1 MHGPASS
8 SFCRPHSCSFFYCLI
23 KVWLPSIYIP
33 LPPPVVHTENWCD
46 GFQQDVNSFL
56 KSVNEQWIDSNNKP
70 VWILDIT
77 MIHDSEAHILLVVW
91 LQVTDWKHWTAFG
104 LSSPSQQKISVKQ
117 WTQALSILRCVCV
130 CVYINRGRRWPSATD
145 YQRSAVGVR
154 EVTVEGEGGS
164 RQPCCQQSPSQSSGQ
179 ELGLAVL
186 SLAVRS
192 GLLTRWAR
200 AGLRCWCWCATW
212 HVIKTMSRGAEN
224 RRLGVLRQ
232 QCRRS
237 LRGPCGC
244 SGMGR
249 EPKLS
254 SPFSGGL
261 SWAVAPGDHASWG
274 DDGWPRGSQ
283 RLMGTFRGQR
293 SLFVVCEQQENK
305 YF

>member
-130 CVYINRGRRWPSATD
+130 CVHKQGKTLTLCDRLPKVSSWRE
-145 YQRSAVGVR
+145 RSN
-154 EVTVEGEGGS
+154 GG
-164 RQPCCQQSPSQSSGQ
+164 G
-179 ELGLAVL
+179 G
-186 SLAVRS
+186 
-192 GLLTRWAR
+192 
-200 AGLRCWCWCATW
+200 
-212 HVIKTMSRGAEN
+212 
-224 RRLGVLRQ
+224 
-232 QCRRS
+232 
-237 LRGPCGC
+237 
-244 SGMGR
+244 GR
-249 EPKLS
+249 EPPTMLPAITFPVQWPGAWISGAVTCCPLRPANTLS
-254 SPFSGGL
+254 PSRPKVL
-261 SWAVAPGDHASWG
+261 V
-274 DDGWPRGSQ
+274 
-283 RLMGTFRGQR
+283 LMRHLTR
-293 SLFVVCEQQENK
+293 N
-305 YF
+305 